1 MIISF
6 KKNQLSEKIPEA
18 RKKFAV
24 NTSNESSRHR
34 STTAQSGD

>member
-6 KKNQLSEKIPEA
+6 KKNQLTEKTSEV
-18 RKKFAV
+18 RNKFAA

-34 STTAQSGD
+34 STTAQGGD